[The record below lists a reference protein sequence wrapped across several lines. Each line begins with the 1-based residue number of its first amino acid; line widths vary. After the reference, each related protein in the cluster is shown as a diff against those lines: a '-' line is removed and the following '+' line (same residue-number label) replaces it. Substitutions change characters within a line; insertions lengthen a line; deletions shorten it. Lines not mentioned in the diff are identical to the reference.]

1 MASKKQFSYH
11 RDALVQ
17 SGIAARMIETLKKY
31 KGTEDPEITFG
42 VEDCDFRVEVTRTTD
57 FDFRVEETR
66 AQVIIEM
73 PTGGTQAFGVE
84 EGRSFGAGDEE
95 PLTKAQFEVIQKF
108 LNSMAS
114 KKQFSYHRDAL
125 VL

>member
-1 MASKKQFSYH
+1 MASKEQFSYH

-42 VEDCDFRVEVTRTTD
+42 VEDCDFRVEVTRTGRCPHCNGHIRSED

-84 EGRSFGAGDEE
+84 EGRYFGAGDEE

-108 LNSMAS
+108 L
-114 KKQFSYHRDAL
+114 KG
-125 VL
+125 

>member
-42 VEDCDFRVEVTRTTD
+42 VEDCDFRVEVSTVRCPHCNHHIRSED
-57 FDFRVEETR
+57 FDFS

-108 LNSMAS
+108 L
-114 KKQFSYHRDAL
+114 KG
-125 VL
+125 